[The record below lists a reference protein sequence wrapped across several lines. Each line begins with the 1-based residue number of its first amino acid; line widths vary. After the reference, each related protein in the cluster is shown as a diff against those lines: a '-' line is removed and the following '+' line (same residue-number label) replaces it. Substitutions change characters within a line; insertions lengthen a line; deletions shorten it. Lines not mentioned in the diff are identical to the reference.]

1 MPGGGGWCTAADLA
15 LLLQPLLQGG
25 RTHDGG
31 SLVSAETIALATTQ
45 KTDERHTRALTEDP
59 LITLQVRRG
68 LVVELAGDDELAVP
82 GSGMDGATFHTDKVE
97 LATMA
102 GETIP
107 AKVMRRP
114 SARITSAVPSRRST
128 GTSSTVAPRAASSA
142 RFSPVRSMLA
152 LVKKVVGPHS
162 GRNRP

>member
-82 GSGMDGATFHTDKVE
+82 GSGMMDGATFHTDKVE

-107 AKVMRRP
+107 AKVMRQAGFGLTN
-114 SARITSAVPSRRST
+114 SAGAFGHDGVGGKFVWADPET
-128 GTSSTVAPRAASSA
+128 GLSFAFV
-142 RFSPVRSMLA
+142 
-152 LVKKVVGPHS
+152 
-162 GRNRP
+162 